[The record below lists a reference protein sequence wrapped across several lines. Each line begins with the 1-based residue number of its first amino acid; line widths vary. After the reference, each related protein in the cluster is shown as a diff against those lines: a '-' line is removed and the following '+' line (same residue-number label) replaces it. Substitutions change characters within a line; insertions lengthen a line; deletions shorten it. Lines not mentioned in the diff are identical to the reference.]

1 MFNTTSPKVRKQI
14 FGLLTNKWA
23 GGCLAALT
31 CQQIIEASSTIWL
44 VNMMACI
51 ASGKN
56 FFPFLA
62 LYLLSI
68 ALYYLPNGIAFILKS
83 TWKQQAQRS
92 FIHAFVS
99 SNKNNIGEW
108 SNKGLKEEKLS
119 ILTAEGPTAINAL
132 IDYVWDLVVY
142 VLSVVFNILAL
153 SIVVE
158 PLFAVAYSISLVC
171 VLVVMKLKRRAQR
184 QLTQKALTA
193 RVDLCQSLLAS
204 WDNVLLGNAYNFNI
218 WQDKTEQRL
227 DRCLQRNV
235 ALERF
240 DQFLAIFVSLV
251 TSIPSLLVVAYFMI
265 INRHDPVRLSA
276 FVVILP
282 LLFNIL
288 SYTYQTLSLIFR
300 WTMHRSKLTA
310 IYKTIQAAKDLH
322 VPLLKKVK
330 WPKINVY
337 QSIIDGET
345 AAPPD
350 HVSLSAQQT
359 LQSYNDL
366 LGFTTRSGRVTIRGE
381 NGCGKSTALLLVK
394 NALAKKAFFLPTHNQ
409 LSFFSETNKYST
421 GESLRN
427 RLHEILEKVDADVL
441 LLDEWDANL
450 DSENKE
456 KLSALIDELASKKC
470 VIEVRHR

>member
-1 MFNTTSPKVRKQI
+1 MFNASSPKIRKLMYS
-14 FGLLTNKWA
+14 LLTNRWA
-23 GGCLAALT
+23 IGCLSAIA
-31 CQQIIEASSTIWL
+31 CQQIIEATSTIWL
-44 VNMMACI
+44 VNMMANI
-51 ASGKN
+51 TSGKN
-56 FFPFLA
+56 FFPNLF

-68 ALYYLPNGIAFILKS
+68 ALFYIPNGIAFILKT

-92 FIHAFVS
+92 FIHAFVA

-119 ILTAEGPTAINAL
+119 MLTAEGPAAINAL
-132 IDYVWDLVVY
+132 IDYVWDLGVFVF
-142 VLSVVFNILAL
+142 SVVFNILAL
-153 SIVVE
+153 SIIVE
-158 PLFAVAYSISLVC
+158 PLFAVAYAISLIC

-193 RVDLCQSLLAS
+193 RVDLCQSLFAS
-204 WDNVLLGNAYNFNI
+204 WDNVLLGNFYNFNI
-218 WQDKTEQRL
+218 WQEKTDQRL

-288 SYTYQTLSLIFR
+288 SYTYQMLSLIFR
-300 WTMHRSKLTA
+300 WSMHHSKLAA

-330 WPKINVY
+330 WSKINV
-337 QSIIDGET
+337 QQTIIRDE
-345 AAPPD
+345 AVPSSD
-350 HVSLSAQQT
+350 HIPLSAQQS
-359 LQSYNDL
+359 LMSYNDL
-366 LGFTTRSGRVTIRGE
+366 LAFTTQSGRVTIRGE

-394 NALAKKAFFLPTHNQ
+394 NALSKKAFFLPTHNQ
-409 LSFFSETNKYST
+409 LSFHAETNKYST

-427 RLHEILEKVDADVL
+427 RLLEILEQVDADVL

-456 KLSALIDELASKKC
+456 KLHNLINELATTKC